1 MKAKA
6 KFLIH
11 GPFYLNNGKQI
22 QFWEDKWLGN
32 YSLQEQYPTLY
43 NIAKKKKCDSR
54 ERLKHIVSE
63 CLLSMI
69 PNTK

>member
-1 MKAKA
+1 MKAKT

-43 NIAKKKKCDSR
+43 NIAKKK
-54 ERLKHIVSE
+54 V
-63 CLLSMI
+63 
-69 PNTK
+69 